1 MQPFFAACYAQSFG
15 VALTTT
21 TRRTILPRNRD
32 TPEEAPS
39 TSPSSN
45 MPQILAWLLYTSFST
60 GERRLDKLTE
70 MITEANPMGFPMT
83 VNTKHYEAKVK
94 RLLMDFAL
102 ARQSVFHA

>member
-1 MQPFFAACYAQSFG
+1 MKKVCHRFLHGYYIQ
-15 VALTTT
+15 V
-21 TRRTILPRNRD
+21 
-32 TPEEAPS
+32 
-39 TSPSSN
+39 SP
-45 MPQILAWLLYTSFST
+45 Q

>member
-21 TRRTILPRNRD
+21 TRH
-32 TPEEAPS
+32 
-39 TSPSSN
+39 
-45 MPQILAWLLYTSFST
+45 
-60 GERRLDKLTE
+60 
-70 MITEANPMGFPMT
+70 PMT

-102 ARQSVFHA
+102 GMLPGQPWEATDLASGVFCFSP